1 MASQFFSDSQS
12 PSGASNAVR
21 CKPSGR
27 LARPTFNGSRLSVV
41 PDSSSSVEARR
52 THTPPPPL
60 RRKPDPVWLKWPKMF
75 WRWVRDLEHLP
86 STLPPLSGLAGVKA
100 QFERALWDLQSAQAD
115 EVRDSIAVSRSLRE
129 LWHLRPAVFRVV
141 ALHRGQMEAQ
151 KRLDALDMVFPIRP
165 QEITN
170 PASCGSVKST
180 TW

>member
-12 PSGASNAVR
+12 PSAGSNAVR
-21 CKPSGR
+21 RKHSEP
-27 LARPTFNGSRLSVV
+27 LAGSTVNASRLTVV
-41 PDSSSSVEARR
+41 ADTLGCGESRR
-52 THTPPPPL
+52 VHTPPPAL

-86 STLPPLSGLAGVKA
+86 TTLPPLSGLAGVKA

-115 EVRDSIAVSRSLRE
+115 EVRDNIAMSRSLRE

-141 ALHRGQMEAQ
+141 ALHRGQMDAQ

-170 PASCGSVKST
+170 SDPSRSVKST